1 MRGIRFPLSHLF
13 PLSLC
18 AAKPKRACLLQL
30 HFVFI
35 IFLFIRK
42 FHSSITLVFQC
53 CLFRILKT
61 YANSRLSYPRCFVS
75 PRWYLQSSYAAFVL
89 FTYQI
94 SSLCPYN
101 PLSTQKAG
109 IFSISLLLSH
119 SISAMYIPPRYI
131 HLSIWFFSLLQ
142 KPRDSRITKETK
154 ISWFL
159 LSSTMR
165 GAVL

>member
-35 IFLFIRK
+35 ICLFIRK

-75 PRWYLQSSYAAFVL
+75 LPADISNRRTPHSSF
-89 FTYQI
+89 
-94 SSLCPYN
+94 SL
-101 PLSTQKAG
+101 TK
-109 IFSISLLLSH
+109 FLLSVRTILSQH
-119 SISAMYIPPRYI
+119 KKQGFFPYPCCYPIPSLPCTSPRYI
-131 HLSIWFFSLLQ
+131 HLSI
-142 KPRDSRITKETK
+142 
-154 ISWFL
+154 
-159 LSSTMR
+159 
-165 GAVL
+165 